1 MPGQDRRGPM
11 GQGPRTG
18 RGMGLCNTNNQTA
31 FGYGRGFGSGRGF
44 GGGSFGRGF
53 GGRGRGMGFMN
64 RFGNFFGLGR
74 QVVSEQQDLQS
85 YVSDLEE
92 ELKEAKE
99 ALKNISDSNNSQGD
113 K

>member
-18 RGMGLCNTNNQTA
+18 RKMGLCNTNNQIA
-31 FGYGRGFGSGRGF
+31 FGY
-44 GGGSFGRGF
+44 GRGF

-64 RFGNFFGLGR
+64 RFGNFFGFGR
-74 QVVSEQQDLQS
+74 QVVSEQQDLQN

-99 ALKNISDSNNSQGD
+99 ALKNISDSKNSQGD